1 MNGEFKMSIK
11 VQMQGAV
18 MTLAFD
24 RPDKKNAITA
34 AMYAALAD
42 ALEQAGADASVRAVL
57 IHGSQ
62 TAFTAG
68 NDLQDFLS
76 NPPQGEASPVF
87 RFLHNI
93 SVFTKPL
100 LAAVNGPAV
109 GIGTTLLLHCD
120 LVYAGESARFA
131 TPFSQLGLCPEAA
144 SSLLLPAVAGYHR
157 AAAMLLF
164 GEAIGPLQARDMGF
178 VNEVLPDDKSIAHA
192 LERAQ
197 ALARL
202 PASSMRVTKR
212 LLKQGQ
218 QQAIAQQMQAEGEE
232 FRAML
237 GSPEAREAFSA
248 FLEKR
253 KPDFSR
259 FG

>member
-1 MNGEFKMSIK
+1 MPPLLTSFE
-11 VQMQGAV
+11 
-18 MTLAFD
+18 
-24 RPDKKNAITA
+24 PE
-34 AMYAALAD
+34 ALA
-42 ALEQAGADASVRAVL
+42 GA
-57 IHGSQ
+57 
-62 TAFTAG
+62 
-68 NDLQDFLS
+68 QDS
-76 NPPQGEASPVF
+76 APQLPRG
-87 RFLHNI
+87 
-93 SVFTKPL
+93 
-100 LAAVNGPAV
+100 
-109 GIGTTLLLHCD
+109 LLLET
-120 LVYAGESARFA
+120 LWPGW
-131 TPFSQLGLCPEAA
+131 
-144 SSLLLPAVAGYHR
+144 
-157 AAAMLLF
+157 
-164 GEAIGPLQARDMGF
+164 
-178 VNEVLPDDKSIAHA
+178 